1 MACQMAQARGH
12 RIAIRVG
19 AEEAIFQASG
29 KTIEFAGFLRAYAEG
44 SDDPRA
50 ELADQEILL
59 PQLAEEEPLEPVLIE
74 PKSHTTQPP
83 ARYTEASLV
92 KELEAKGIGR
102 PSTYA
107 SIIET
112 ILTREYVIRQS
123 NALVPTF
130 VAFAVVNLLE
140 KYFAELVDFD
150 FTARLEDDLDKIS
163 LGERESLPYLKEFY
177 FGDKD
182 SQGLQALTQQ
192 DIDARESCTLKIGVD
207 DQDQTINLRV
217 GRYGPYVERGTERA
231 SIPDQLPPDE
241 LSLEKAIQ
249 LLEEGSK
256 ARELGPDPA
265 TGKDVVAK
273 TGRFGPYVQLGD
285 KEDSEKPKMKSLLP
299 GMTIDGL
306 IG

>member
-1 MACQMAQARGH
+1 MACQMAQARGQ

-19 AEEAIFQASG
+19 ADEAIFQASG

-59 PQLAEEEPLEPVLIE
+59 PQLSEEEALEPVLIE

-112 ILTREYVIRQS
+112 ILNREYVTRQN

-130 VAFAVVNLLE
+130 VAFAVINLLE
-140 KYFAELVDFD
+140 KYFAELVDLD

-163 LGERESLPYLKEFY
+163 LGQRESLPYLKDFY
-177 FGDKD
+177 FGHKD
-182 SQGLQALTQQ
+182 SKGLQALTQQ
-192 DIDARESCTLKIGVD
+192 DIDARESCTTG
-207 DQDQTINLRV
+207 
-217 GRYGPYVERGTERA
+217 
-231 SIPDQLPPDE
+231 
-241 LSLEKAIQ
+241 
-249 LLEEGSK
+249 LLFHE
-256 ARELGPDPA
+256 
-265 TGKDVVAK
+265 
-273 TGRFGPYVQLGD
+273 
-285 KEDSEKPKMKSLLP
+285 
-299 GMTIDGL
+299 
-306 IG
+306 